1 MDAGNRDPDADRDP
15 DRTDPLAADPSVAA
29 AVAGDEAAFAQLV
42 QRHQRELQVHC
53 YRMTGSYAESEDL
66 VQETFLRAWRR
77 IDTYA
82 GRSTFRAWLYRIA
95 TNACLD
101 ALRGRQR
108 RLMPYDVA
116 PPADPDGPPVDG
128 PPHPGV
134 DPFPDHLLAGGDD
147 AEPGAAVVAQETI
160 ELAFLAA
167 IQHLPPRQRAAVIMR
182 DVLGWSARETAEQL
196 DVSEPAVKS
205 LLQRARPVLRRHLPA
220 GRDEWQPDEDPDLAE
235 RVLLQR
241 YMDAHE
247 QDDVE
252 ALAAVLREDV
262 RVSYPP
268 YPMWCDNRD
277 DFIVGSRKFAP
288 PGEVRFVA
296 TRANRQPACAIYL
309 RPPGADGFHPVA
321 LEVLRV
327 EGGRIAEIV
336 DYGDPALF
344 EAFELPATL

>member
-1 MDAGNRDPDADRDP
+1 M
-15 DRTDPLAADPSVAA
+15 
-29 AVAGDEAAFAQLV
+29 
-42 QRHQRELQVHC
+42 
-53 YRMTGSYAESEDL
+53 
-66 VQETFLRAWRR
+66 QETFLRAWRR

-116 PPADPDGPPVDG
+116 PPADPDGPPLEG

-134 DPFPDHLLAGGDD
+134 DPFPDHLLAVGAGDD

-205 LLQRARPVLRRHLPA
+205 LLQRARPVLRRHLPS
-220 GRDEWQPDEDPDLAE
+220 RRHDWQPEEDPDLAE

-241 YMDAHE
+241 YMDAH
-247 QDDVE
+247 
-252 ALAAVLREDV
+252 
-262 RVSYPP
+262 
-268 YPMWCDNRD
+268 
-277 DFIVGSRKFAP
+277 
-288 PGEVRFVA
+288 
-296 TRANRQPACAIYL
+296 
-309 RPPGADGFHPVA
+309 PGAEGFHPVA
-321 LEVLRV
+321 LEVLRI

-344 EAFELPATL
+344 EAFGLPATL